1 MRGKGKGRGAWPSP
15 LPQAVIVALL
25 CNQKSVAR
33 KTFLNSVQCGC
44 VPVREFP
51 HADKFFFH
59 LLDVS
64 TSRTRSNLKSRFKV
78 KNKIKRIF

>member
-25 CNQKSVAR
+25 CNQKSVAKGGLF
-33 KTFLNSVQCGC
+33 KTFFNAHRAAPCLCRNSRMLIV
-44 VPVREFP
+44 V
-51 HADKFFFH
+51 FFL

-64 TSRTRSNLKSRFKV
+64 TSQPV
-78 KNKIKRIF
+78 